1 MTAISDIGAPVTAA
15 PTVRPHATTRG
26 LAAYALFGM
35 PLAMMALPVY
45 VLVPKFYAEG
55 TGLALTIIG
64 SVLLGARLLDALIDP
79 LLGAWVD
86 AGKRSASYLR
96 PILIAVTPLAVG
108 FALMFLPPSDLTTE
122 AATLWLA
129 TTLIAAYLGY
139 SLATIA
145 YQAWGAKLARDDAGR
160 ARVTAWREGA
170 GLIGVVLAAV
180 IPYAFGPR
188 SLIAVFAVTLV
199 LALAVLVRYAPRPA
213 SSVAVEAL
221 NPWRSMM
228 APLVT
233 ARFRWLLAVFVVNGI
248 AAAIPASLVLFFIA
262 DRLQLEAQ
270 SGVFLALYFIAGAAS
285 MPLWVKLAQRHSLHA
300 VWLIGIVL
308 SVVAFVW
315 AYWLSAGA
323 FASYAT
329 ICVLSG
335 AALGADLAL
344 PPALLARVIDAN
356 GHTNAREG
364 AYFGLW
370 NLVNKLNLAL
380 AAGIAL
386 PVLEMLGYR
395 VGVRDAAALG
405 ALAFAYAVLPCIL
418 KLGAGAVLF
427 AAWRG
432 EKF

>member
-1 MTAISDIGAPVTAA
+1 MRATSAIDVPPRIETGAG
-15 PTVRPHATTRG
+15 TRSLG
-26 LAAYALFGM
+26 SYALLGM

-45 VLVPKFYAEG
+45 ILVPKFYAEA
-55 TGLALTIIG
+55 TGLALTVIG
-64 SVLLGARLLDALIDP
+64 SVLLGARLLDAFVDP

-86 AGKRSASYLR
+86 ASKKRGSYLR
-96 PILIAVTPLAVG
+96 PICFALGPLVAG
-108 FALMFLPPSDLTTE
+108 FVLMFLPPADMTSA
-122 AATLWLA
+122 AATGWLV

-145 YQAWGAKLARDDAGR
+145 YQAWGAELAHDDAGR

-170 GLIGVVLAAV
+170 GLTGVVLAAV
-180 IPYAFGPR
+180 IPYAFGAR
-188 SLIAVFAVTLV
+188 SLIIVFAVTL
-199 LALAVLVRYAPRPA
+199 ALAMTALVRFAPRPA
-213 SSVAVEAL
+213 LSATVETM

-233 ARFRWLLAVFVVNGI
+233 RRFRWLLAVFVVNGI

-262 DRLQLEAQ
+262 DRLQLEPQ
-270 SGVFLALYFIAGAAS
+270 SGIFLALYFVAGAAS
-285 MPLWVKLAQRHSLHA
+285 MPLWMKLAQRYRLHA

-308 SVVAFVW
+308 AVIAFVW
-315 AYWLSAGA
+315 AYWLGAGA
-323 FASYAT
+323 FAAYAA

-356 GHTNAREG
+356 GHTGAREG

-395 VGVRDAAALG
+395 VGVRDTAALD
-405 ALAFAYAVLPCIL
+405 ALAFAYAVLPCLL

-427 AAWRG
+427 AAWRTH
-432 EKF
+432 KF

>member
-1 MTAISDIGAPVTAA
+1 MSAVSEFGAPVRAA
-15 PTVRPHATTRG
+15 STRS
-26 LAAYALFGM
+26 LASYALLGM

-45 VLVPKFYAEG
+45 VLIPKFYAEA
-55 TGLALTIIG
+55 TGLALAVIG
-64 SVLLGARLLDALIDP
+64 SVLLGARLLDAFVDP

-86 AGKRSASYLR
+86 AGKRRGSYLR
-96 PILIAVTPLAVG
+96 PILIALGPLAVG
-108 FALMFLPPSDLTTE
+108 FALMFLPPPNLTTSGS
-122 AATLWLA
+122 TWWLA

-145 YQAWGAKLARDDAGR
+145 YQAWGAELARDDAGR

-170 GLIGVVLAAV
+170 GLIGVVLAAL
-180 IPYAFGPR
+180 IPYAFGAR
-188 SLIAVFAVTLV
+188 SLIIVFALA
-199 LALAVLVRYAPRPA
+199 LALAVTLLMRFAPRPPSIHA
-213 SSVAVEAL
+213 VATIEPL

-228 APLVT
+228 APLI
-233 ARFRWLLAVFVVNGI
+233 ALRFRWLLAVFVLNGI

-262 DRLQLEAQ
+262 DRLQLETQ
-270 SGVFLALYFIAGAAS
+270 SGVFLALYFVAGAAS
-285 MPLWVKLAQRHSLHA
+285 MPLWMKLAQRYSLHV

-308 SVVAFVW
+308 SVLTFVW
-315 AYWLSAGA
+315 AYWLTAGA

-356 GHTNAREG
+356 GHTGSREG

-386 PVLEMLGYR
+386 PLLEMLGYR
-395 VGVRDAAALG
+395 IGERDAAALG

-418 KLGAGAVLF
+418 KLGAGALLF
-427 AAWRG
+427 AAWRS

>member
-1 MTAISDIGAPVTAA
+1 MSAASEVGVTAPA
-15 PTVRPHATTRG
+15 GSARS
-26 LAAYALFGM
+26 LASYALLGM

-45 VLVPKFYAEG
+45 VLVPKFYAEA

-64 SVLLGARLLDALIDP
+64 SVLLGARLLDAFVDP

-86 AGKRSASYLR
+86 AGKKRGSYLR
-96 PILIAVTPLAVG
+96 PILIALAPLAVG
-108 FALMFLPPSDLTTE
+108 FALMFVPPPDLIT
-122 AATLWLA
+122 AGATWWLA

-145 YQAWGAKLARDDAGR
+145 YQAWGAELARDDAGR

-188 SLIAVFAVTLV
+188 SMIFVFAVTL
-199 LALAVLVRYAPRPA
+199 ALAVTLLLRFAPRPQSRKPTSA
-213 SSVAVEAL
+213 AFEPL

-228 APLVT
+228 APLIT
-233 ARFRWLLAVFVVNGI
+233 PRFRWLLAVFVVNGI

-262 DRLQLEAQ
+262 DRLELEAQ

-285 MPLWVKLAQRHSLHA
+285 MPLWMKLAQRYSLHA

-308 SVVAFVW
+308 SVLAFVW
-315 AYWLSAGA
+315 AYWLNAGS
-323 FASYAT
+323 FVSYAT

-356 GHTNAREG
+356 GHTGLREG

-386 PVLEMLGYR
+386 PVLETLGYR

-405 ALAFAYAVLPCIL
+405 ALAFAYAILPCIL
-418 KLGAGAVLF
+418 KLGAGVVLF
-427 AAWRG
+427 AAWRT